1 MGNEE
6 KMADNCKKVMKCSCS
21 AAVICQTSTSNMISK
36 NHPCSKESVFENA
49 DRPTSGDLDK
59 QVKLFN
65 MAARVPCVQTCSR
78 ALNERDLLTLVC
90 TMTVTPL
97 MTFFGNT

>member
-1 MGNEE
+1 M
-6 KMADNCKKVMKCSCS
+6 
-21 AAVICQTSTSNMISK
+21 ICK

-97 MTFFGNT
+97 MTFF